1 MKFVLFSVSVLLL
14 IAGAGTNAQ
23 NASSAAAKVGIVD
36 IQGAIANTKEGQK
49 ALAGLKAKFEP
60 IQTRLTQKQAEIESD
75 KTKLNQGANAMT
87 PDQRD
92 RLARG
97 IDQKIKSL
105 NRDTEDARAQFEQ
118 ENSRIMDPL
127 GRRVLAVIERYSKE
141 HGFALVLDVS
151 SQATPVLYASNNI
164 TNDITKLY
172 DQSPPAK

>member
-1 MKFVLFSVSVLLL
+1 VKFVLFSVSVLLL
-14 IAGAGTNAQ
+14 IAGSGTNAQ
-23 NASSAAAKVGIVD
+23 NASSAGGKVGIVD
-36 IQGAIANTKEGQK
+36 IQGAIANTKDGQK

-60 IQTRLTQKQAEIESD
+60 IQTRLAQKQAEIESD
-75 KTKLNQGANAMT
+75 KTKLNQAGNAMP

-141 HGFALVLDVS
+141 HGYALVLDVS